1 MSDKRQK
8 NQLELAF
15 PTESRGEASRTVRA
29 GTESLAAKCI
39 AERPASRLMEEVCKR
54 ENLKKALQ
62 RVKANKGSAGIDGMS
77 VDALRPYLQVH
88 WPKIREHLLNGT
100 YRPQPVKRVEIEK
113 SGGGI
118 RQLGIP
124 TVVDRF
130 IEQAVL
136 QVLQPRWDPTF
147 SDSSFGFRPGRS
159 AHQAVAKAQQ
169 YIAEGYRYV
178 VDIDLA
184 QFFDRVCHDKLMAL
198 VAKRVS
204 DKRMLKLIR
213 AFLTSGVVEGG
224 LCKATEAGVPQGGPL
239 SPLLSNLMLDV
250 LDRELERRGHRF
262 CRYAD
267 DCNIYVRSWRAGER
281 VMESI
286 SGFITDKLRL
296 KVNADKSAVARPWHR
311 QFLGFSF
318 TSGKQP
324 RRRLA
329 PKTLKR
335 FKVRVRALTKRNR
348 GISLEMMVAELSR
361 YLKGWRGYYGF
372 CQTPTVLERLDKWI
386 KRRLRCYVWQQ
397 WKSGH
402 RRYAQLRKHDVRKA
416 LAAQAAGSNHGP
428 WHLSTCSALHYA
440 LPNAYFNALGL
451 PTLVVRRNA

>member
-15 PTESRGEASRTVRA
+15 PTEPGGEASRTARA
-29 GTESLAAKCI
+29 GTESLAAKGI
-39 AERPASRLMEEVCKR
+39 AERPASMLMEEVCKR

-77 VDALRPYLQVH
+77 VEALTPYLQAH
-88 WPKIREHLLNGT
+88 WPKIREQLLTGT
-100 YRPQPVKRVEIEK
+100 YQPQPVKRVEIEK
-113 SGGGI
+113 SGGGV

-169 YIAEGYRYV
+169 YIAQGYRYV

-184 QFFDRVCHDKLMAL
+184 RFFDRVCHDKLMGL

-213 AFLTSGVVEGG
+213 AFLTSGVLEGG

-296 KVNADKSAVARPWHR
+296 KVNAAKSAVARPWHR

-318 TSGKQP
+318 TSGQQP

-335 FKVRVRALTKRNR
+335 FKARVRALTRRNR
-348 GISLEMMVAELSR
+348 GISLEMMVAELAR
-361 YLKGWRGYYGF
+361 YLKGWLSYYGF

-386 KRRLRCYVWQQ
+386 KRRLRCYVWRQ

-402 RRYAQLRKHDVRKA
+402 RRYVQLRKHDVNRV
-416 LAAQAAGSNHGP
+416 LAAQTAGSNHGP
-428 WHLSTCSALHYA
+428 WYLSTCSALHYA

-451 PTLVVRRNA
+451 PTLAVHKNA

>member
-29 GTESLAAKCI
+29 GTESLAAKGI
-39 AERPASRLMEEVCKR
+39 ADRPASRLMEEVCKR

-77 VDALRPYLQVH
+77 VDALTPYLQAH

-113 SGGGI
+113 SGGGV

-147 SDSSFGFRPGRS
+147 SDFSFGFRPGRS

-213 AFLTSGVVEGG
+213 AFLTSGVLEGG
-224 LCKATEAGVPQGGPL
+224 LCKATEAGLPQGG

-318 TSGKQP
+318 TSAQQP

-335 FKVRVRALTKRNR
+335 FKVRVRALTRRNR
-348 GISLEMMVAELSR
+348 GISLEMMVAELAR

-386 KRRLRCYVWQQ
+386 KRRLRCYVWRQ

-402 RRYAQLRKHDVRKA
+402 RRYVQLRKHDVNRV

-451 PTLVVRRNA
+451 PTLVVHKNA